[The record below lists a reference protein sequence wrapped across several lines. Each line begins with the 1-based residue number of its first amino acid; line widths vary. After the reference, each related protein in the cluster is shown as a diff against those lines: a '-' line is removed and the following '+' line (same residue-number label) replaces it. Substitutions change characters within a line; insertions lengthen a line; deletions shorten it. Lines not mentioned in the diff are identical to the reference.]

1 MGCTSRRWLFSK
13 AWIRKIR
20 MNHVLFG
27 VYPFVQSNPSCRAS
41 RWMQW
46 NTKIHILW
54 NSAHDRASSGEDIGR
69 LPRWQL
75 QTYIWWYIQRWQRSK
90 TPKLGRMHG
99 IWCILSL
106 REILGFILPVY
117 FLQFDRGIRCPHPS
131 PKAIKLLFQRCTVL
145 RRTAECT
152 ILYIRTRKPQSNL
165 HEKDVPVFVSREE
178 AGFCCWSDWTYLLW
192 LILCGSCLEPLGRVI
207 NEIAFSTRVLD
218 EHFFQSINLVIMNFQ
233 WLSLTSTCL
242 KWSPKLSPKLSDAG

>member
-1 MGCTSRRWLFSK
+1 MAIIVNIPYFQTNPYMLDDISRDGSDPRPQSWAECMASGVFFRW
-13 AWIRKIR
+13 
-20 MNHVLFG
+20 NFG
-27 VYPFVQSNPSCRAS
+27 V
-41 RWMQW
+41 
-46 NTKIHILW
+46 
-54 NSAHDRASSGEDIGR
+54 
-69 LPRWQL
+69 
-75 QTYIWWYIQRWQRSK
+75 
-90 TPKLGRMHG
+90 
-99 IWCILSL
+99 
-106 REILGFILPVY
+106 
-117 FLQFDRGIRCPHPS
+117 HPS
-131 PKAIKLLFQRCTVL
+131 RILLAIWSRNQVPTSFAEGDKLDRCTVL

-192 LILCGSCLEPLGRVI
+192 LILCGSCLEPFGRVI

-218 EHFFQSINLVIMNFQ
+218 EHFFQSINPMIMNFQ